1 MSDDKG
7 WLPSWQDLA
16 EEEAQRT
23 HAPEAP
29 KPIEGLDNTAS
40 EHDKLD
46 TAIEGTHSAADVLVA
61 TGEMV
66 LGDASAMA
74 LAGAAVT
81 AVPLAVSL
89 ESFPPGPCPATT
101 CPTCS
106 QESLMSGGD
115 FPCVM
120 HQGHQDEH
128 ICAQGHNWF

>member
-1 MSDDKG
+1 MSDDHG
-7 WLPSWQDLA
+7 FLPSIQDLA
-16 EEEAQRT
+16 EAEAQRT
-23 HAPEAP
+23 HTPEAP
-29 KPIEGLDNTAS
+29 KPIEGLDNTVA

-46 TAIEGTHSAADVLVA
+46 VAIEGTHSAGDLLVA
-61 TGEMV
+61 GGEIV
-66 LGDASAMA
+66 LGEAGAMA

-89 ESFPPGPCPATT
+89 ESFPPGPCPAST

-106 QESLMSGGD
+106 QEGQMSGGD

-120 HQGHQDEH
+120 HASHKDEH